1 MKYHPLVDN
10 ADNPVLR
17 SVITGAI
24 ASAVA
29 SGTVN
34 MRKVKNEEIS
44 KAEAVKEVV
53 KRTSQGAIATGAA
66 VATAGYLTQ
75 KGGFFKALTAIS
87 IGVAGVYA
95 VEVLDEKLQDKEAL
109 VCCENENLIEEEK

>member
-1 MKYHPLVDN
+1 MNQPLIN
-10 ADNPVLR
+10 NPTNPVLR

-29 SGTVN
+29 SSTIN

-44 KAEAVKEVV
+44 KKEALKDTL

-66 VATAGYLTQ
+66 VATADYLSQ
-75 KGGFFKALTAIS
+75 KGGFIKAMTTIS
-87 IGVAGVYA
+87 VGMAGIYA
-95 VEVLDEKLQDKEAL
+95 LEVLDDKLNKSCEQQCEEATLIAKEQ
-109 VCCENENLIEEEK
+109 

>member
-10 ADNPVLR
+10 ANNPVLR

-29 SGTVN
+29 SSTVN

-44 KAEAVKEVV
+44 KSDAIKDVV
-53 KRTSQGAIATGAA
+53 KRSSQGAIATGAA

-75 KGGFFKALTAIS
+75 KGGFFKALTTIS

-95 VEVLDEKLQDKEAL
+95 IEVLDDKLQEKYAP
-109 VCCENENLIEEEK
+109 VCCDEKELIEEEK